1 MRVSLSSLRRQI
13 YKRGRIPAG
22 NLFLTCQGR
31 VYSLT
36 LLANFLV
43 GIHFRRDDDTTDVS
57 TQSRRGPNPSVLTGA
72 VFDVIHGY
80 DTESA
85 SHNPSR
91 VGAVDSKA
99 PSARLSHISVRL
111 TGVSAQ

>member
-1 MRVSLSSLRRQI
+1 
-13 YKRGRIPAG
+13 
-22 NLFLTCQGR
+22 

-57 TQSRRGPNPSVLTGA
+57 TQSRRGPNPSVLTGV
-72 VFDVIHGY
+72 VFDAVHGY

-85 SHNPSR
+85 SHNASR

-99 PSARLSHISVRL
+99 PSSRPSHISVRL
-111 TGVSAQ
+111 AGVSAQ